1 MAPGSVPTGSGRA
14 GSFSSSE
21 ILEQVALALA
31 AAAGLAFGLVLSWVF
46 GACGGGWTL
55 SVPFR
60 FANER
65 ARYGTYGWYVSYWLY
80 CTESMYVAVA
90 VAVARGEAQVPDQP
104 RMIVRACRIG
114 SERPGAKAQ
123 DTVPRPRL
131 GGRDK

>member
-65 ARYGTYGWYVSYWLY
+65 AREQPTERGMVPMDGMYRTG
-80 CTESMYVAVA
+80 CT
-90 VAVARGEAQVPDQP
+90 
-104 RMIVRACRIG
+104 VRRVC
-114 SERPGAKAQ
+114 
-123 DTVPRPRL
+123 T
-131 GGRDK
+131 

>member
-55 SVPFR
+55 SIPFR

-65 ARYGTYGWYVSYWLY
+65 ARGQPTERDMVWYGWYGLYWLY
-80 CTESMYVAVA
+80 CTESTYVAVA
-90 VAVARGEAQVPDQP
+90 VAVAREEKPKVQINRG
-104 RMIVRACRIG
+104 
-114 SERPGAKAQ
+114 
-123 DTVPRPRL
+123 
-131 GGRDK
+131 

>member
-55 SVPFR
+55 SIPFR

-65 ARYGTYGWYVSYWLY
+65 AREQPTERDMVWDGLYWLY
-80 CTESMYVAVA
+80 CTERTYVAA
-90 VAVARGEAQVPDQP
+90 AVAREEKPKFQINRG
-104 RMIVRACRIG
+104 
-114 SERPGAKAQ
+114 
-123 DTVPRPRL
+123 
-131 GGRDK
+131 